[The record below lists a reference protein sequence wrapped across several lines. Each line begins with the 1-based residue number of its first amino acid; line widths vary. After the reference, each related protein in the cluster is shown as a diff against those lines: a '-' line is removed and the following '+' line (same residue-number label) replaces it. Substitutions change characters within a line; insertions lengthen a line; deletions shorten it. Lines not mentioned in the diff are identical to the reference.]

1 MWGIPG
7 STKDCLPRTILR
19 TRLKPATCWSLRR
32 ELNFSQGEGKE
43 SKLNR
48 FFLRLVVFAKSRIE
62 VQPTSCPHSMKM
74 KGIRF
79 PELPMITSSGKA
91 LHSYPSMSIFKIT
104 SSASMLAWLK
114 RSKKECNAQGV
125 KIDIFVGKCSQN
137 LINIACLAL
146 FLISDQYNAM

>member
-1 MWGIPG
+1 MG
-7 STKDCLPRTILR
+7 STRLCQKLPSTHH
-19 TRLKPATCWSLRR
+19 TQDT
-32 ELNFSQGEGKE
+32 SQTGDLLEPEEGIKFQ
-43 SKLNR
+43 SGRGQRIQTKWV
-48 FFLRLVVFAKSRIE
+48 FLRLVVFAKSRIE

-114 RSKKECNAQGV
+114 RGKKECNAQGV

-137 LINIACLAL
+137 SINIACVVL
-146 FLISDQYNAM
+146 FLI

>member
-1 MWGIPG
+1 MGN
-7 STKDCLPRTILR
+7 
-19 TRLKPATCWSLRR
+19 TRLYQRLPSTHHTQDT
-32 ELNFSQGEGKE
+32 SQTGDLLEPEKGIKFRGQRIQT
-43 SKLNR
+43 KWV
-48 FFLRLVVFAKSRIE
+48 FLRLVVFAKSRIE

-125 KIDIFVGKCSQN
+125 EIDIFVGKCSQN
-137 LINIACLAL
+137 LINIACVAL
-146 FLISDQYNAM
+146 FPI

>member
-1 MWGIPG
+1 MWGVPG
-7 STKDCLPRTILR
+7 SAKNCLPRTILR

-43 SKLNR
+43 SKLNG

-79 PELPMITSSGKA
+79 LELPMIKSSGKA

-104 SSASMLAWLK
+104 SSASMLAWLE
-114 RSKKECNAQGV
+114 RWCLFVILVCRMQGTRCQ
-125 KIDIFVGKCSQN
+125 KLYFRK
-137 LINIACLAL
+137 
-146 FLISDQYNAM
+146 M